1 MSFDPNKKAE
11 IAPKDEV
18 VAVIESVIE
27 KPRVPTLSPAERID
41 AARARS
47 MQRSTNSRQSSDRHA
62 SGFYADQAGAGTSEY
77 EFHHLIWRAEFFKL
91 PRLFTDNAWLAG
103 AALGHGKYD
112 RKTGEWIRGT
122 VSAGCDAPKNAPL
135 GVSIHDLRNELN
147 RYLQNFGGVSDAL
160 LEEFYTTSHAV
171 EEHKQ
176 ILNMTVA
183 ERAKHFRES

>member
-11 IAPKDEV
+11 IVTAKDEV
-18 VAVIESVIE
+18 VATIEPVIE

-47 MQRSTNSRQSSDRHA
+47 MQRSTNSRQSSDRHD

-77 EFHHLIWRAEFFKL
+77 EFRQLLWRAEIFKL

-103 AALGHGKYD
+103 AALGYGKYD
-112 RKTGEWIRGT
+112 REKGEWIRST
-122 VSAGCDAPKNAPL
+122 APDCEVAKNAPL
-135 GVSIHDLRNELN
+135 GVSIHDLRAELN
-147 RYLQNFGGVSDAL
+147 RHLQTFGGVSDAL
-160 LEEFYTTSHAV
+160 LEEFYTTSHSV